1 MNNKSLDVNN
11 NLDKSNGQGGK
22 IISVSEFS
30 IKDDGEI
37 ISVISFKRDK

>member
-11 NLDKSNGQGGK
+11 NLDKSNGKGGQ